1 MEEWRDIPGYEGKY
15 QVSDRGRVKSCARHI
30 HWFRGRTRPLPERV
44 MQTPPMYRGYLHVHL
59 KHAGDRKRFFVHQ
72 LVAIAFLENP
82 DGKPYVN
89 HIDRDKRNNHIS
101 NLEWVTEKENTAHWM
116 ADDKA
121 KQLRDTGDFTME
133 EDEAVLM
140 AIAPEDLPF

>member
-15 QVSDRGRVKSCARHI
+15 QVSSHGRVKSCSKTIA
-30 HWFRGRTRPLPERV
+30 FCQGRTRDLMEKI
-44 MQTPPMYRGYLHVHL
+44 MQTPMMYRGYHHVHL
-59 KHAGDRKRFFVHQ
+59 RHAGDRKRFFIHQ
-72 LVAIAFLENP
+72 LVAIAFHPNP

-89 HIDRDKRNNHIS
+89 HIDRVKTNNRVE

-121 KQLRDTGDFTME
+121 KAAVE
-133 EDEAVLM
+133 EPINAVD
-140 AIAPEDLPF
+140 IPW